1 MALRVVAFDTSTPT
15 ASLGLFEGDSE
26 ILSTATRV
34 SNAHGESLLPALDEA
49 FAHVGWKPK
58 DVGLFVVGIGPGS
71 FTGVRI
77 ATATVK
83 GICLVT
89 GAPVVGVSSF
99 DAVAGD
105 LVSRGPVASVLDAMK
120 GELFV
125 RIRSGETDLLP
136 ACHVRIDGAREVFAP
151 HERAP
156 LTFVGAG
163 AKLLPPDVV
172 LHREVRTES
181 PYDGPRAASLF
192 RVGRHRPATDAAS
205 LEPFYVRDADVTAP
219 KSRS

>member
-1 MALRVVAFDTSTPT
+1 MPLRVVAFDTSTPT
-15 ASLGLFEGDSE
+15 ASLGLFEGDTE
-26 ILSTATRV
+26 IFSTATRV
-34 SNAHGESLLPALDEA
+34 SNAHGESLLPAFDEA
-49 FAHVGWKPK
+49 FARVGWKPK

-105 LVSRGPVASVLDAMK
+105 LVARGPVASVLDAMK

-136 ACHVRIDGAREVFAP
+136 ACHVRIDRVREAFAP
-151 HERAP
+151 HERTP
-156 LTFVGAG
+156 LTFVGTG

-172 LHREVRTES
+172 LHREVLTDV
-181 PYDGPRAASLF
+181 PHDVPRAVALF
-192 RVGRHRPATDAAS
+192 HVGRHRSPVDAAG
-205 LEPFYVRDADVTAP
+205 LEPFYVRDADITAP
-219 KSRS
+219 KPRT